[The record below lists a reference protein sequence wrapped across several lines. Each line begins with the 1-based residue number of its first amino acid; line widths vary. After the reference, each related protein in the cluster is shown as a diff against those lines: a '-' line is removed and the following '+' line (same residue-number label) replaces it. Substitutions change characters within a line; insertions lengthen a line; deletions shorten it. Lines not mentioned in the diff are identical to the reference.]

1 MSKKDALSQTYPHL
15 PADWRD
21 CAIFNPRA
29 TNRNN
34 MSDAFMKFK
43 EIVGRSQ
50 TFAVSAGETSDISKI
65 LAAATLNTAL
75 RKLGKNSGFAYGAVP
90 DDIKK
95 FVSIISGEEFGGALR
110 QKENI
115 IIKFDSKALPAKEL
129 KYEKDGD
136 FIKIVLEG
144 VSAQNG
150 EAELDIS
157 KIQIEKSVI
166 PVDLLLLI
174 DPKETEID
182 KILASTPHKE
192 VIKIS
197 ARDKSASVKIME
209 IIKTLCGEIPENFKE
224 ALWFLIEEEEKINP
238 APTKEGFAALRELW
252 ESGIDREKILRA
264 REEIFTTPFNKLLGR
279 ALARS
284 HYEKELSTLWS
295 FLPKSDFLKIGAA
308 GESSL
313 LNVLNKLRALSPQS
327 KFCALLWGS
336 EEKKVS
342 ALLASADSQKLG
354 ELASFFATSPASS
367 YFSTAPFDSFSEAE
381 IKIRNFIRKV
391 I

>member
-1 MSKKDALSQTYPHL
+1 
-15 PADWRD
+15 
-21 CAIFNPRA
+21 
-29 TNRNN
+29 
-34 MSDAFMKFK
+34 MKFK
-43 EIVGRSQ
+43 EIVARSQ

-75 RKLGKNSGFAYGAVP
+75 QKLGKKSGFAYSAVP
-90 DDIKK
+90 DEIKK
-95 FVSIISGEEFGGALR
+95 FVSIISGEKFGGALR

-115 IIKFDSKALPAKEL
+115 IIKFDAKALPAKEL
-129 KYEKDGD
+129 RYEKDGD
-136 FIKIVLEG
+136 FIKIVLESETSA
-144 VSAQNG
+144 SAQNG

-157 KIQIEKSVI
+157 KIQIEKSAV
-166 PVDLLLLI
+166 PVDLLLLV
-174 DPKETEID
+174 DPKEAEID
-182 KILASTPHKE
+182 KILASAPHKE

-197 ARDKSASVKIME
+197 SRDKSAFIKIME
-209 IIKTLCGEIPENFKE
+209 IIKTLYGEIPENFRE

-238 APTKEGFAALRELW
+238 APTKEGFSALRELW

-295 FLPKSDFLKIGAA
+295 FLPKSDFLKIGAE
-308 GESSL
+308 ESSL
-313 LNVLNKLRALSPQS
+313 LNVLNKLRALNPQS

>member
-1 MSKKDALSQTYPHL
+1 
-15 PADWRD
+15 
-21 CAIFNPRA
+21 
-29 TNRNN
+29 
-34 MSDAFMKFK
+34 MKFK
-43 EIVGRSQ
+43 EIVARSQ

-65 LAAATLNTAL
+65 LASAILNSAL
-75 RKLGKNSGFAYGAVP
+75 KKLGKNSGLVHSAVP

-95 FVSIISGEEFGGALR
+95 FISIILGKEFNSAFR

-136 FIKIVLEG
+136 FVKIILESG
-144 VSAQNG
+144 MSASAQNG

-157 KIQIEKSVI
+157 KIQIEKLII

-174 DPKETEID
+174 DPKEAEID
-182 KILASTPHKE
+182 KILASAPHKE

-197 ARDKSASVKIME
+197 SRDKSASIKIME
-209 IIKTLCGEIPENFKE
+209 IIKALYEEIPENFKE

-238 APTKEGFAALRELW
+238 VPTKEGFAALRELW
-252 ESGIDREKILRA
+252 EAGIDREKILRA
-264 REEIFTTPFNKLLGR
+264 REEIFTAPFNKLLGR

-295 FLPKSDFLKIGAA
+295 FLPTSDFLKIGAE
-308 GESSL
+308 ESSL
-313 LNVLNKLRALSPQS
+313 LSVLNKLRALNPQS

-342 ALLASADSQKLG
+342 AILASADSQKLG

-367 YFSTAPFDSFSEAE
+367 YFSTASFDSFSEAE

>member
-1 MSKKDALSQTYPHL
+1 MAG
-15 PADWRD
+15 
-21 CAIFNPRA
+21 RA

-34 MSDAFMKFK
+34 MSDAFVKFK
-43 EIVGRSQ
+43 EIVERSQ

-65 LAAATLNTAL
+65 LAAATLNSAL
-75 RKLGKNSGFAYGAVP
+75 QKLGKNSGFAYGAVP
-90 DDIKK
+90 DEIKK
-95 FVSIISGEEFGGALR
+95 FVSIISGEEFGSALR
-110 QKENI
+110 RKENI
-115 IIKFDSKALPAKEL
+115 IIKFDSRALPAKEL
-129 KYEKDGD
+129 RYEKDGD
-136 FIKIVLEG
+136 FIKIVLESA
-144 VSAQNG
+144 SAQNG

-157 KIQIEKSVI
+157 KIQIEKSVV
-166 PVDLLLLI
+166 PVDLLLLV
-174 DPKETEID
+174 DPKEAEID
-182 KILASTPHKE
+182 KILASAPHKE

-197 ARDKSASVKIME
+197 ARDKSASIKIME
-209 IIKTLCGEIPENFKE
+209 IIKALYGEIPENFKE

-295 FLPKSDFLKIGAA
+295 FLPKSDFLKIGV

-313 LNVLNKLRALSPQS
+313 LNVLNKLRALNPQS